1 MTIAGVVFG
10 LVVATLLGAL
20 LHLWRGGGLGRLVY
34 YILISWFGFW
44 AGHIAGVSL
53 GWNFWNVGPLNL
65 GMAILG
71 NIVVLAIG
79 YWLSL
84 VRSEQKAK

>member
-1 MTIAGVVFG
+1 MTIPGIIFG
-10 LVVATLLGAL
+10 LVVATLLGCL
-20 LHLWRGGGLGRLVY
+20 LHLWRGGGFGRLVY
-34 YILISWFGFW
+34 YILISWVGFW
-44 AGHIAGVSL
+44 AGHIIGVSL

-71 NIVVLAIG
+71 NVIILAVG

-84 VRSEQKAK
+84 VRTEQKAK